1 MYAELEAIFDG
12 SYAVLIERAG
22 VLRAFRQIIVRFF
35 LGLEQAAF
43 QKRNHFIENTG
54 VANRRDVTA
63 GDVMNAQIA
72 IRGRGAP
79 PPSTRRIPSVHV
91 AALPQLLRFLTQ
103 KKLTGEV
110 GSGVA

>member
-63 GDVMNAQIA
+63 GDDRKPQIIIPGMGTHSTSSRRRQPGEKLPNA
-72 IRGRGAP
+72 RMMRC
-79 PPSTRRIPSVHV
+79 R
-91 AALPQLLRFLTQ
+91 TQ
-103 KKLTGEV
+103 KKLTDQ
-110 GSGVA
+110 SP

>member
-63 GDVMNAQIA
+63 GDVRKPQITIRSMGGHSPTNHRMPPEQDVALAQLIHC
-72 IRGRGAP
+72 P
-79 PPSTRRIPSVHV
+79 TEKMLTR
-91 AALPQLLRFLTQ
+91 
-103 KKLTGEV
+103 
-110 GSGVA
+110 